1 MKLPI
6 KDPAELKLVRFEF
19 GSEIEAGQTISSVT
33 VTSEVVAGTDPAPA
47 AMLVGVP
54 QIDNTNL
61 YVLQRVDAGVSGADY
76 LLRALAT
83 DSAGLK
89 HLVYA
94 TLPVRTPQAI

>member
-1 MKLPI
+1 MKLPV

-19 GSEIEAGQTISSVT
+19 SSEIEAGQTIASVT
-33 VTSEVVAGTDPAPA
+33 VTNQVLEGTDPAVA
-47 AMLVGVP
+47 SMLVGVP

-61 YVLQRVDAGVSGADY
+61 YVLQRVDLGVDGCDY

-94 TLPVRTPQAI
+94 TLSVRIPQHT

>member
-6 KDPAELKLVRFEF
+6 KDPAEQKLVRFE
-19 GSEIEAGQTISSVT
+19 SATEIEAGQTIANVAVT
-33 VTSEVVAGTDPAPA
+33 AEVLEGTDPDVAS
-47 AMLVGVP
+47 MLVGVP

-61 YVLQRVDAGVSGADY
+61 YVLQRVGLGVDLCNY
-76 LLRALAT
+76 LFRALAT

-94 TLPVRTPQAI
+94 TLPVRIPQHI

>member
-6 KDPAELKLVRFEF
+6 KDPAEQKLVRFEF
-19 GSEIEAGQTISSVT
+19 STEIEAGQTISSVA
-33 VTSEVVAGTDPAPA
+33 VTAEVLEGTDPAVA
-47 AMLVGVP
+47 SMLVGAP

-61 YVLQRVDAGVSGADY
+61 YVLQRVDLGVDLCDY
-76 LLRALAT
+76 LFRALAT

-94 TLPVRTPQAI
+94 VMRVRRPQSI